1 MKPSRHQI
9 AAGVTVVALGALAT
23 VALASGS
30 TEPNETAAAPQSAP
44 EVRTEIVRETVHR
57 RAKGSGSSGSGAP
70 SSGSRTVRSSSSPSP
85 SPSSTPATAA
95 VAPVSSP
102 DHQRRGRGSDDVG
115 FDDHGGRRGEDDSDD
130 HGGRGRGGDDDG
142 SDDHGGDDDS
152 GHGRGRGRG
161 RGGDDD

>member
-30 TEPNETAAAPQSAP
+30 TPATDTAAAPQSAP

-57 RAKGSGSSGSGAP
+57 RAKAASSPSG
-70 SSGSRTVRSSSSPSP
+70 GSRSARSSSSPSP
-85 SPSSTPATAA
+85 SRSTAA
-95 VAPVSSP
+95 VAPVASP
-102 DHQRRGRGSDDVG
+102 DHQRRGRGTDDVG
-115 FDDHGGRRGEDDSDD
+115 FDDHGGDRGADDSGH
-130 HGGRGRGGDDDG
+130 HGGDDGRGGDDDG
-142 SDDHGGDDDS
+142 FDDHGGGDDS
-152 GHGRGRGRG
+152 SGHGRGRG

>member
-23 VALASGS
+23 VALASGDAAK
-30 TEPNETAAAPQSAP
+30 TETAGAPVAAQSAP

-57 RAKGSGSSGSGAP
+57 RAKRSASGGSGASGSSA
-70 SSGSRTVRSSSSPSP
+70 RSSASPSP
-85 SPSSTPATAA
+85 GPSRSTAA

-102 DHQRRGRGSDDVG
+102 DHHRRGRGSDDDG
-115 FDDHGGRRGEDDSDD
+115 FDDHGGR
-130 HGGRGRGGDDDG
+130 GGDDDG
-142 SDDHGGDDDS
+142 FDDHGGDHHGGDDDDG